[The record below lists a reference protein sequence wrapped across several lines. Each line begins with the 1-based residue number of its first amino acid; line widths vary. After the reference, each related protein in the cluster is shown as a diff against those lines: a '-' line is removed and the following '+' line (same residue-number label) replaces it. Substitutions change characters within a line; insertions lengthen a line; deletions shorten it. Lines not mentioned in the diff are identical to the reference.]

1 MLVTRMMKEMIL
13 MNNKIN
19 LTIWGRTFDLYYI
32 YQNYS
37 GEEVLPNQ
45 ERTVEQ
51 IPNADFQS
59 AMEAVKRYILKH
71 NKEEL
76 QEESIPNLFKYVMP
90 KRILI
95 PRETEKRVFAIMCN
109 YKFDMEHGLAIVFEN
124 EKFVAVGLQ
133 DIIL

>member
-1 MLVTRMMKEMIL
+1 
-13 MNNKIN
+13 MNNKID
-19 LTIWGRTFDLYYI
+19 LTIWGRRFELPYV

-37 GEEVLPNQ
+37 GEEVLSNQ
-45 ERTVEQ
+45 ESTVEQ
-51 IPNADFQS
+51 LANVDFQE

-71 NKEEL
+71 NKEDLAED
-76 QEESIPNLFKYVMP
+76 SISNLFKYVIP

-95 PRETEKRVFAIMCN
+95 PRESEKRVFAIMCK